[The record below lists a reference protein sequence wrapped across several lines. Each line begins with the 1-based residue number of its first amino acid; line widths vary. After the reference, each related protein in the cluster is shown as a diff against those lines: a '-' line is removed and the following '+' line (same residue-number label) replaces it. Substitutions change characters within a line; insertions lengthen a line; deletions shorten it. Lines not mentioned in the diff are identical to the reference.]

1 MLTGDYYLNTRLVR
15 YSDGYCNC
23 LVSVKTDQRLT
34 LFYLLNDVVQHS
46 KRKSYDDLLDKF
58 EGILKEIMPYMKEE
72 KICEKVQRCLNIWSE
87 RNVFNEKFVA
97 ELLAI
102 IKQNRAEQ
110 DLVDNFQVGELME
123 CYAMHF

>member
-1 MLTGDYYLNTRLVR
+1 MINLRYR
-15 YSDGYCNC
+15 YSDSYCNC
-23 LVSVKTDQRLT
+23 FVSVKTDQRLT

-110 DLVDNFQVGELME
+110 DLVDNFQVGEPK
-123 CYAMHF
+123 